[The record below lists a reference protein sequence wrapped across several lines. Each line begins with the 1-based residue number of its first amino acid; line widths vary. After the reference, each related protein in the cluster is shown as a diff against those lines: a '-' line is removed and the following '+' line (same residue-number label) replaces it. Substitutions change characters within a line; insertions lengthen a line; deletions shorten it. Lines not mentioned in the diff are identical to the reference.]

1 MYILKILNISFV
13 NFLASYS
20 LAGIKK
26 SKITYYMYYTCIIN
40 ILIKFIDIVIIGS
53 RENFY
58 TSHFNKSIFVK
69 GSWIS
74 QNKFITEYYLSLEL
88 F

>member
-40 ILIKFIDIVIIGS
+40 ILIKFIDYNFS
-53 RENFY
+53 NFY
-58 TSHFNKSIFVK
+58 ISHFNKSIFVK